1 MTAGRDLLVCD
12 LDGTLVDKSLVL
24 DPGLVEAFHRATAR
38 GLLIALATGR
48 MPAGAERYRDEL
60 RISAPSIYYNGALI
74 RDHEG
79 GQDLLAL
86 SLPRGLLRRTYEIFT
101 NAPVHPLFYRDDK
114 LFCLE
119 QTHPVRD
126 YGDAQG
132 LTVDPIPD
140 PDQFLALGAFVK
152 SLFIGHPQ
160 TLPLLRAEL
169 EAEAGAEARLV
180 MTRSDYLEMIPAAAS
195 KGAALDALA
204 KHLGVPLER
213 IVAVGDQENDLEMIQ
228 RAGVGVAMPGA
239 PAGVRAAAKR
249 VAPEPEH
256 GGLVALF
263 REILPQYF
271 A

>member
-1 MTAGRDLLVCD
+1 VTAGRDLLVCD
-12 LDGTLVDKSLVL
+12 LDGTLVDKSMDL
-24 DPGLVEAFHRATAR
+24 DAALVEAFHRASER

-60 RISAPSIYYNGALI
+60 RVSAPSIYYNGALI
-74 RDHEG
+74 RDHER
-79 GQDLLAL
+79 GQDLFAL

-119 QTHPVRD
+119 QTFPVRD

-132 LTVDPIPD
+132 LTVEPIPD
-140 PDQFLALGAFVK
+140 PEQFLALGAFVK

-160 TLPLLRAEL
+160 MLPLLRAER
-169 EAEAGAEARLV
+169 AAAAGPDARLV
-180 MTRSDYLEMIPAAAS
+180 MTRTDYLEMIPAAAS
-195 KGAALDALA
+195 KGAALDALVA
-204 KHLGVPLER
+204 HLGVPLER
-213 IVAVGDQENDLEMIQ
+213 VVAVGDQENDLEMIQ

-256 GGLVALF
+256 GGLVALL